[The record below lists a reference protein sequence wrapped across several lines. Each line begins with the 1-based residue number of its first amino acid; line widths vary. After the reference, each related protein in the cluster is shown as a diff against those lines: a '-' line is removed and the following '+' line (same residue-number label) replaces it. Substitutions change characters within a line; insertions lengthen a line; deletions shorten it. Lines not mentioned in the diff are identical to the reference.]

1 MSIKSVRCPRCNASM
16 NVPASMA
23 STRCPSCGETFAIS
37 TAGAAAGATSG
48 AAAGTGQPKSRRGG
62 DSKSAGFD
70 EDDDGRSEDRI
81 GQWLVVGGVAGLAVV
96 GLILLVVFSGGAE
109 EEPEKPK
116 LPVRTQA
123 TVVENLNLDDTPADT
138 EYREVNLPESTRQQI
153 YRDYSQMIAS
163 SFGKAKKIPSGG
175 AAGQALNKTLGS
187 VVDREVT
194 HMALVHGISEEDIA
208 QIYAEGQ
215 AKGWK

>member
-1 MSIKSVRCPRCNASM
+1 MSIKRVSCPRCNAAM

-23 STRCPSCGETFAIS
+23 STRCASCGETFAI
-37 TAGAAAGATSG
+37 AAAGA
-48 AAAGTGQPKSRRGG
+48 GQAKPQRDA
-62 DSKSAGFD
+62 DSKSAAIDD
-70 EDDDGRSEDRI
+70 EDDGHSEDRI

-96 GLILLVVFSGGAE
+96 ALVLLVLFSGGGE

-123 TVVENLNLDDTPADT
+123 TVVENLNLDETPADT
-138 EYREVNLPESTRQQI
+138 DYREVNLPESTRQQI

-163 SFGKAKKIPSGG
+163 SFGKSKKIPSGG

-208 QIYAEGQ
+208 QIYAEGR
-215 AKGWK
+215 AKGW